1 MQPLF
6 LYTAEEKFTF
16 VSVLDFHY
24 LCTRILFNSSIMKKV
39 KKSVLAAACAV
50 AVAVGFTACENGG
63 EEGPFENKYLA
74 YGAVVDLEGQDL
86 NRYFITLNDTTVTA
100 DEFGQVNGGNGISVQ
115 LEFFS
120 SGESE
125 PQTGEYTISETATDV
140 NPEDM
145 KLRAGDISTGL
156 FYGTFV
162 VNITDGQVFQED
174 DPFIAVCLEG
184 ECTMTLEKNGDEWTV
199 TADITH
205 LDGTT
210 HEYKYVGPLEFVSGQ
225 YN

>member
-1 MQPLF
+1 M
-6 LYTAEEKFTF
+6 
-16 VSVLDFHY
+16 
-24 LCTRILFNSSIMKKV
+24 
-39 KKSVLAAACAV
+39 KKSVFAVACA
-50 AVAVGFTACENGG
+50 AVMAVGFTACENGNNDT
-63 EEGPFENKYLA
+63 PFENKYLA
-74 YGAVVDLEGQDL
+74 YGAVVDIEGQDL
-86 NRYFITLNDTTVTA
+86 NRFYITLNDTTVTA
-100 DEFGQVNGGNGISVQ
+100 DKFGTVNGGNGISVQ

-125 PQTGEYTISETATDV
+125 PQTGVYTVSETATDE

-145 KLRAGDISTGL
+145 KLRAGDTSTGL

-162 VNITDGQVFQED
+162 VNITDGGVPVED
-174 DPFIAVCLEG
+174 GEDAFEAICLEG
-184 ECTMTLEKNGDEWTV
+184 ECTMTLEKNGEEWTV

-210 HEYKYVGPLEFVSGQ
+210 HEYKYIGPLEFVQGQ